1 MLKNMKMAHKLLL
14 MLLVPS
20 LGLLG
25 YMFTDIAGRYAD
37 LKDIEK
43 VRNLTTLAIKSGA
56 LPFSH

>member
-1 MLKNMKMAHKLLL
+1 MLKNMKMAYKLLL

-20 LGLLG
+20 LRLRG

-43 VRNLTTLAIKSGA
+43 VRNLTTLAIKSGGS
-56 LPFSH
+56 PFNL